1 MSDESIAP
9 QAPEPPSGPDWSAFE
24 QAGITPDNIGDVQNA
39 LNLAR
44 GLQNLD
50 TRHQYLQQIVRPDID
65 GNFLRQV
72 VQPPEEHDPWQA
84 LEPQY
89 GYEQPEQQ
97 YEQPVFDPR
106 SLQPVFE
113 GYGEQLRNQIRQEIM
128 GELQGM
134 AQEQA
139 VKDASARAAQQANI
153 PAEFA
158 EMVEFRVKSAQ
169 QMYPNRQVD
178 DLAREVADQLHRSIA
193 QYQASPPANQAPS
206 GSVPAGPIP
215 DTLQRPRSM
224 EEAME
229 YSRQVLNP

>member
-1 MSDESIAP
+1 MSDESTAP

-24 QAGITPDNIGDVQNA
+24 QAGITPDSFGDVQNA

-72 VQPPEEHDPWQA
+72 VQPQEEQDPWQA

-89 GYEQPEQQ
+89 EYEQP
-97 YEQPVFDPR
+97 EQPVFDPR

-139 VKDASARAAQQANI
+139 VKDASARASQQANI
-153 PAEFA
+153 PAEFS
-158 EMVEFRVKSAQ
+158 EMVEFRVKAAQ

-178 DLAREVADQLHRSIA
+178 DIAREVAESLQRTFA
-193 QYQASPPANQAPS
+193 QYQAAPPATPAPS
-206 GSVPAGPIP
+206 GSVPAGPMP
-215 DTLQRPRSM
+215 DTLQRPRTI

-229 YSRQVLNP
+229 YSKQVLNP